1 MQRIWKILKA
11 IEPINRTEEAVFI
24 LYIEKVRSKKM
35 VTLHRGPVSSEI

>member
-35 VTLHRGPVSSEI
+35 GNSSQRAGEQ